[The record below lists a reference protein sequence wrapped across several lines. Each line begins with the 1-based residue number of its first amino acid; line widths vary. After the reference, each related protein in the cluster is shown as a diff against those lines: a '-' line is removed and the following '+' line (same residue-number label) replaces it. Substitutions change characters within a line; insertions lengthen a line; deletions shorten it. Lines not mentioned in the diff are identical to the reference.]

1 MKNMIATEK
10 MIKFYGYGKI
20 EFNFEI
26 YFIFK

>member
-1 MKNMIATEK
+1 MKHMIDTEK
-10 MIKFYGYGKI
+10 VINLYGYGKI